1 VEGKFFELAYCSTI
15 TATRGLVEE
24 DRVVERLRVVLADC
38 AHEIPANRLKSSTL
52 PS

>member
-24 DRVVERLRVVLADC
+24 DRVVERLRVSRPVEMWASF
-38 AHEIPANRLKSSTL
+38 AG
-52 PS
+52 